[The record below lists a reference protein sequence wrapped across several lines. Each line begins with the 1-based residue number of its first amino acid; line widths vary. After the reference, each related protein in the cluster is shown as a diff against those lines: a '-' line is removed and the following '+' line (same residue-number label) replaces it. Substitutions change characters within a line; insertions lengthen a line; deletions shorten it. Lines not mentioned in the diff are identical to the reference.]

1 MEEIFRL
8 EDGKMRLNFAKE
20 KFLEKVDEFKQESLK
35 TGKFPQGLLIPVPA
49 NFESKLFVLI
59 N

>member
-20 KFLEKVDEFKQESLK
+20 KFLEIVDEFKQESLK
-35 TGKFPQGLLIPVPA
+35 TGKFPQ
-49 NFESKLFVLI
+49 
-59 N
+59 

>member
-1 MEEIFRL
+1 
-8 EDGKMRLNFAKE
+8 MRLNFAKE